1 VRSFPSPHSPPSS
14 GNGLVRSIQGQ
25 SE

>member
-14 GNGLVRSIQGQ
+14 GERARPQYSGPK
-25 SE
+25 